1 MFRTA
6 PDMFCVQ
13 QESAFRIMVMPCS
26 FPFCSS
32 VGKIADQNENSS
44 RRPEFESQLCTRRLC
59 DFGQV
64 LSSLS
69 SRSLCSTLGTLL
81 TTVQAFMQIKHASE
95 MVGVIPCVKDP

>member
-1 MFRTA
+1 
-6 PDMFCVQ
+6 
-13 QESAFRIMVMPCS
+13 MPCS